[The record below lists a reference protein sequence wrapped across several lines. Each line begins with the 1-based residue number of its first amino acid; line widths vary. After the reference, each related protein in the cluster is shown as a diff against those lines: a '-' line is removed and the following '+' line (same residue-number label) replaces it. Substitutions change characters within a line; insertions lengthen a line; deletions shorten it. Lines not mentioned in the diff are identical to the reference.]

1 MPSLL
6 PKGIY
11 DPESI
16 KKQLE
21 PVLRIVRPLLEEI
34 LMRGL
39 SLFVRYTS
47 LEGGGDDDLVIL
59 FLYRHLLELFDSV
72 KIQLIECSPA
82 AAGLQLR
89 GIFESLLGLEYLTE
103 DKSKTPER
111 ALAYRY
117 QVERHRRR
125 FYLSQ
130 DPETPQGKEMRE
142 FMADSKDSPDIK
154 VRDLELLRRRVREIN
169 EVLASDEY
177 KAVVQE
183 YKKTQKKIQY
193 PNWYSLHDGPV
204 TIGKLAK
211 HLKHADWYRQ
221 LYGELSERSHGG
233 DAIDRIL
240 DHDESGKPQAR
251 PMRDLSEFSSTLDLS
266 ISATIEAMYAIV
278 RHYRPNEIEEQKEW
292 YRQNVSAQWGSIVP
306 VNVNYSRA

>member
-1 MPSLL
+1 MPTQL
-6 PKGIY
+6 PRGMY
-11 DPESI
+11 EPESV

-21 PVLRIVRPLLEEI
+21 PVLKIVRPLLEEI
-34 LMRGL
+34 LKRGP
-39 SLFVRYTS
+39 SLFAKYTS

-72 KIQLIECSPA
+72 KIQLLECSPA

-103 DKSKTPER
+103 DKTKTPER

-130 DPETPQGKEMRE
+130 DPETPEGKEMRE
-142 FMADSKDSPDIK
+142 LWLAVKIRPISRYGIWNCCAGGCARSMKFLRVMNI
-154 VRDLELLRRRVREIN
+154 RLLLRTTSERRKRFN
-169 EVLASDEY
+169 
-177 KAVVQE
+177 
-183 YKKTQKKIQY
+183 IQI
-193 PNWYSLHDGPV
+193 WYSLHNGPA

-221 LYGELSERSHGG
+221 LYGELAERSHGG

-266 ISATIEAMYAIV
+266 IICGNAALLPE
-278 RHYRPNEIEEQKEW
+278 
-292 YRQNVSAQWGSIVP
+292 
-306 VNVNYSRA
+306 